1 MGLKCCS
8 ISSDKFDNRSDLL
21 ISFQI
26 KEMGAV
32 IGFDARFDSRRWA
45 TLAAGIF
52 LRMGF
57 KNVRL
62 FSQITPTP
70 FVPFTVVQKEAS
82 IGIMVTASHN
92 PKEDNGYKVFW
103 RNGAQVRISSDVAEN
118 VSHVIQIN
126 ENLTNTLCFV

>member
-1 MGLKCCS
+1 
-8 ISSDKFDNRSDLL
+8 
-21 ISFQI
+21 
-26 KEMGAV
+26 MGAV
-32 IGFDARFDSRRWA
+32 IGFDARFNSRRWA

-70 FVPFTVVQKEAS
+70 FVPFTVVQNEAS

-103 RNGAQVRISSDVAEN
+103 RNGAQVKFSSFFGGKCVPLKIEN
-118 VSHVIQIN
+118 KMIIN
-126 ENLTNTLCFV
+126 EHTFFYLDTLST

>member
-1 MGLKCCS
+1 M
-8 ISSDKFDNRSDLL
+8 
-21 ISFQI
+21 
-26 KEMGAV
+26 
-32 IGFDARFDSRRWA
+32 IGFDARFNSSRWA

-52 LRMGF
+52 LRMGY

-70 FVPFTVVQKEAS
+70 FVPFTVVQKQAS

-103 RNGAQVRISSDVAEN
+103 RNGAQVKISSYFAAN
-118 VSHVIQIN
+118 VSHVKCCRRSKGNN
-126 ENLTNTLCFV
+126 EHTLFCLDTVST

>member
-1 MGLKCCS
+1 MLV
-8 ISSDKFDNRSDLL
+8 ISQVHLSNLL

-32 IGFDARFDSRRWA
+32 IGFDARFNSRRWA

-70 FVPFTVVQKEAS
+70 FVPFTVVQNEAS

-103 RNGAQVRISSDVAEN
+103 RNGAQVKISSDVSEN
-118 VSHVIQIN
+118 VSHV
-126 ENLTNTLCFV
+126 NLTSM